1 VDGHADRFPAA
12 LREPHKTS
20 GPAGPSGTPTG
31 ARPPSPSER
40 IKELEETAAQLRQAV
55 VSHAVIDQAIGVVIA
70 VGRVPA
76 AQAWDVLRETSMGTN
91 VKLRRV
97 AEQVVAWGRTGVLAP
112 EIHTE
117 LTARL
122 RASHGRGG
130 GPGPVTRP
138 QGEGSA
144 RHR

>member
-1 VDGHADRFPAA
+1 MDGHADRFPAV

-20 GPAGPSGTPTG
+20 GPVGPSGTPTG
-31 ARPPSPSER
+31 VRPPSPSER
-40 IKELEETAAQLRQAV
+40 IKELSPSERIKELEETVAQLRQAV

-130 GPGPVTRP
+130 GPTR
-138 QGEGSA
+138 A
-144 RHR
+144 R